1 MYRGRLWTMRQF
13 AGFGTADDTNERYKF
28 LLERGQTGL
37 SVAFDFPTLMG
48 YDADHPRAE
57 GEVGKCGVAIS
68 SLADMET
75 LFDGIPLDRVSTS
88 MTINGPAA
96 MLFCFYVAAAER
108 QGVPIDQLQG
118 TIQNDILKEYM
129 AQHAWIFPAEPALK
143 IIVDLF
149 EWAAEH
155 TPKWNTISI
164 SGYHIREAGATAAQE
179 LAFTLAN
186 GFCYVEHGLARGLDV
201 DLVRAAAVVLL
212 GRAQRLLRGD
222 RQAPRRAP
230 DLGAPHARALRRRA
244 MPAAGGCG
252 STARR
257 PGSRSPRSSRTT
269 TSCGSRTRRWPP
281 CWAAPSRC
289 TPTRSTRPWRCPTE
303 ESVRIA
309 LRTQQILAY
318 ETGVPNV
325 ADPLGGSYY
334 LEALTDGLEREAEG
348 LFAEI
353 EAQGGVV
360 KAIESGWFQ
369 RQIAAQLDAVSGRSG
384 AGPPNDRRPQRFRGG
399 GGGAGR
405 DPQGRRRGRADP
417 ARAAGARPRA
427 ARRGSGR
434 RAARGAAPRRRRRP
448 QHHSS
453 HARLRACLL
462 HAVRDP
468 ACARGHLWQLSG
480 ADLLLIGRR
489 TVDAGARRGNGR
501 GRAREAVPA
510 VAERLARLTAVDPG
524 PHRVVSC
531 YLKLE
536 PRDRSRGKY
545 LIKLKNRV
553 REVTQALPRLG
564 LDRAPPRR
572 RSARDLDRVQQYLRV
587 PANLPSTQGL
597 ALFACEAIG
606 LFEAVAAAGG
616 ASLPAGRGR

>member
-1 MYRGRLWTMRQF
+1 MTARREDRRRKAPTPRSSEQDRELERLRAELAAWRAQAAALPVRDDADLSSVSGRTVEPVYTALDLDPHVIAATGLPGSYPYTRGIHPTMYRGRLWTMRQF
-13 AGFGTADDTNERYKF
+13 SGFGTADDTNERYKF

-48 YDADHPRAE
+48 YDSDHPRSE

-75 LFDGIPLDRVSTS
+75 LFDGIPLDKVSTS

-149 EWAAEH
+149 AWAVEH

-186 GFCYVEHGLARGLDV
+186 GFCYVEHGLARGLEVDGFAPRLSFFWDV
-201 DLVRAAAVVLL
+201 HNDFFEEIAKLRAARRIWARHMRDRY
-212 GRAQRLLRGD
+212 GAQD
-222 RQAPRRAP
+222 
-230 DLGAPHARALRRRA
+230 
-244 MPAAGGCG
+244 
-252 STARR
+252 
-257 PGSRSPRSSRTT
+257 PRSWKMRFHCQTAGVT
-269 TSCGSRTRRWPP
+269 LTAQQPHNNVARVAYQAL
-281 CWAAPSRC
+281 AAVLGGTQSLH
-289 TPTRSTRPWRCPTE
+289 TNALDETLALPTE

-309 LRTQQILAY
+309 LRTQQIIAY

-353 EAQGGVV
+353 DAQGGVV

-369 RQIAAQLDAVSGRSG
+369 RQIAHSSM
-384 AGPPNDRRPQRFRGG
+384 RFQ
-399 GGGAGR
+399 AELE
-405 DPQGRRRGRADP
+405 QGRRIIVGVNDFVEEAEAPVEILKVGDAAERTQRARITALRARRDDALVAQRLEALRQAAADDRNIIP
-417 ARAAGARPRA
+417 AMLDCARAYCTLYEIRHVLEEIY
-427 ARRGSGR
+427 GSY
-434 RAARGAAPRRRRRP
+434 
-448 QHHSS
+448 
-453 HARLRACLL
+453 
-462 HAVRDP
+462 
-468 ACARGHLWQLSG
+468 
-480 ADLLLIGRR
+480 
-489 TVDAGARRGNGR
+489 
-501 GRAREAVPA
+501 REPV
-510 VAERLARLTAVDPG
+510 
-524 PHRVVSC
+524 
-531 YLKLE
+531 
-536 PRDRSRGKY
+536 
-545 LIKLKNRV
+545 
-553 REVTQALPRLG
+553 
-564 LDRAPPRR
+564 
-572 RSARDLDRVQQYLRV
+572 
-587 PANLPSTQGL
+587 
-597 ALFACEAIG
+597 F
-606 LFEAVAAAGG
+606 F
-616 ASLPAGRGR
+616 